1 AGEAP
6 QGVFHPVR
14 PGHLAKGHV
23 GGTTRGLRGNG
34 PRHPVGVHPEP
45 PEDHPPPTG
54 AEPLGPRADDR
65 PDGREHLPRRAHP
78 GPTALPPSDGR
89 MGPVPHAAERAVP
102 LRLRRPPGRRRDGR
116 ARPQRGAGNP
126 ERLGPLAGVTLA
138 EAYDVV
144 IVGGGHNGLVAAT
157 YLARARR
164 RVLVL
169 EKRTAVGGPAATEE
183 IAPGFRGPTGASV
196 CGLLRPEIVEDL
208 NLAARGV
215 QFIQPDPAVV
225 ALGDGRT
232 LPIGRDI
239 QKTQKAIAS
248 FSPKDA
254 DTYPR
259 FIEFLSQFAGALDPV
274 LAMTPPSLPSPT
286 WGEGLSLFRRALR
299 LRRLGKRAMQ
309 QMLRL
314 PPIPIRD
321 FLNER
326 FETELLKANFAVA
339 GLIG

>member
-1 AGEAP
+1 
-6 QGVFHPVR
+6 
-14 PGHLAKGHV
+14 
-23 GGTTRGLRGNG
+23 
-34 PRHPVGVHPEP
+34 
-45 PEDHPPPTG
+45 
-54 AEPLGPRADDR
+54 
-65 PDGREHLPRRAHP
+65 
-78 GPTALPPSDGR
+78 
-89 MGPVPHAAERAVP
+89 M
-102 LRLRRPPGRRRDGR
+102 
-116 ARPQRGAGNP
+116 
-126 ERLGPLAGVTLA
+126 
-138 EAYDVV
+138 
-144 IVGGGHNGLVAAT
+144 GGGAHSALVAAPSPP
-157 YLARARR
+157 RPRR

-169 EKRTAVGGPAATEE
+169 ENRPGVGGPAATEE

-196 CGLLRPEIVEDL
+196 CGLLRPEIVEDM

-215 QFIQPDPAVV
+215 RFIKPDPTVV

-232 LPIGRDI
+232 LPIWRDI

-286 WGEGLSLFRRALR
+286 WGEGVSLFRRALR

-314 PPIPIRD
+314 PPMSIRD
-321 FLNER
+321 FLNEW
-326 FETELLKANFAVA
+326 FE
-339 GLIG
+339 